1 MNNLDSTETDK
12 QQGAPAQI
20 SSRHKT
26 LVIAMLAVL
35 FCGAALVHLLIAP
48 VDAAPAAQDPT
59 SPVEQPTEA
68 PPAEPT
74 PVLPPPTPTFAPMPT
89 LVPLTER
96 AVRNAAVIVPSI
108 SPSGTVQLV
117 DGAFINQS
125 TGTSIRIADTPLALG
140 DLTGDGTADAA
151 VVIDVVLPDGLRST
165 DLVIVENQ
173 NGQPVATSAVRLGS
187 PAQVQRIY
195 IDRGAI
201 WIDMLIAGPLDD
213 PCCPSIP
220 QHRILV
226 PSAGGILDLPAIATG
241 KLFPYKV
248 GNKYGYVNALG
259 EFIVAPQYSFAAP
272 FSEGLALVSFDA
284 GRFGFINMLG
294 QVVIPM
300 RYSFATS
307 FRDGIAVAGI
317 PAVAADQADSVVY
330 LDRKGNNI
338 LGETTFPSGL
348 PFSEGLAAVRTAD
361 GKFGYINRR
370 GAQAFPTT
378 FDFALEFSEGLAPVL
393 VGDKVGYIDRTGK
406 TAIEPAYD
414 AGDDFSEGLAAVAQA
429 GKVGYIDQ
437 RGAFVVQPAYDF
449 AGPFSGGLA
458 AVQLNDAEFYVDIS
472 GRAVITQPVMTDLQP
487 FREGLARVRVDGKVG
502 YIDLAGTMVI
512 RPQYTAGTDFQDGLA
527 VVETETTWSVITFD
541 GTVLV
546 QLAKSIA
553 PQLADTSVTT
563 ATQETGSAAA
573 TTTTASIET
582 EFVRFRPEIPDEIRS
597 GACMTGSNIVAAV
610 NAFRCSVDNVVYDP
624 CFLAADNTTV
634 VCGADPA
641 LGGAGFVLQ
650 LTQPL
655 PAVSLEGRT
664 FPAAWLFQLASGA
677 ICRYSEGQSI
687 TVAGQRIQYLCSD
700 LTQLLGD
707 IDTTASPWTID
718 IVTTT
723 DDGAGNYSIAS
734 LTPITVVRAWIP
746 APPPAPPTPTPEPV
760 PTETLPPGVTPT
772 EAPTPTP
779 ASLPTETPTP

>member
-1 MNNLDSTETDK
+1 MNNLDGTETNL
-12 QQGAPAQI
+12 QQDAASQL
-20 SSRHKT
+20 HKRYK
-26 LVIAMLAVL
+26 VILIALFALL
-35 FCGAALVHLLIAP
+35 FCAAALVQLLVAP
-48 VDAAPAAQDPT
+48 VDAAPASQDPT
-59 SPVEQPTEA
+59 SPLEQPTDL

-74 PVLPPPTPTFAPMPT
+74 PVLPPPTPTFAPLPT

-96 AVRNAAVIVPSI
+96 AVRNAAIIVPSI

-117 DGAFINQS
+117 DGAFVNPT
-125 TGTSIRIADTPLALG
+125 TGASIRIASVPIALG

-151 VVIDVVLPDGLRST
+151 VIVDVVLPDDLYST

-187 PAQVQRIY
+187 PAQVQRMY

-201 WIDMLIAGPLDD
+201 WIDMLTAGPLDD
-213 PCCPSIP
+213 PCCPTIP
-220 QHRILV
+220 QQRIFV
-226 PSAGGILDLPAIATG
+226 PSGGGLLDLPAIATG
-241 KLFPYKV
+241 KLFPYRV

-259 EFIVAPQYSFAAP
+259 EFIVAPQYAFAGS

-307 FRDGIAVAGI
+307 FRDGVAVAGV
-317 PAVAADQADSVVY
+317 PAVTTDQVDSVVY

-348 PFSEGLAAVRTAD
+348 PFSEGFAAVRTAD
-361 GKFGYINRR
+361 GRFGYINRR

-378 FDFALEFSEGLAPVL
+378 FDFAQEFSEGLAPVL
-393 VGDKVGYIDRTGK
+393 VGDKVGYVDRTGNI
-406 TAIEPAYD
+406 AVEPAFD

-437 RGAFVVQPAYDF
+437 RGAFVIQPAYDF

-472 GRAVITQPVMTDLQP
+472 GRAVITQPVMTNLRP
-487 FREGLARVRVDGKVG
+487 FQEGLAAVRVDGKVG
-502 YIDLAGTMVI
+502 YIDLAGAMII
-512 RPQYTAGTDFQDGLA
+512 RPQYTEGTDFQDGLA
-527 VVETETTWSVITFD
+527 IVETESTWSVITHD

-553 PQLADTSVTT
+553 PQIADTSAPTT
-563 ATQETGSAAA
+563 TQETVSSSV
-573 TTTTASIET
+573 TTTTAAVET
-582 EFVRFRPEIPDEIRS
+582 EVIRFRPEIPDEIRS
-597 GACMTGSNIVAAV
+597 GACMTSSNIVSAA
-610 NAFRCSVDNVVYDP
+610 NAFRCSADNVVYDP

-634 VCGADPA
+634 VCSVDPA
-641 LGGAGFVLQ
+641 LGGTGFVLQ

-655 PAVSLEGRT
+655 PAVTLEGRT
-664 FPAAWLFQLASGA
+664 FPSAWLFQLANGA

-687 TVAGQRIQYLCSD
+687 NVAGQRVQYVCSD

-707 IDTTASPWTID
+707 IDTTVSPWTIN

-723 DDGAGNYSIAS
+723 DDGAGNYSVES
-734 LTPITVVRAWIP
+734 LTPTTVVRVWVP
-746 APPPAPPTPTPEPV
+746 APPPAAPTPTPEPL

-779 ASLPTETPTP
+779 ATLSTETPTP